1 MEPLA
6 VLRPVDVG
14 FPTSVS
20 DDYATYKKRIAG
32 RAVIF
37 DGDRV
42 ALIHVKASGYY
53 MLPGGGLDD
62 DDMEAGLAREVLEEM
77 GCRIELLRPVGTIEV
92 YFDRWKQRQVDHCFI
107 ARKIGDG
114 AAMALTDFERNE
126 GYETVWAPSLQA
138 AIALIESAVP
148 DELDGKLVRAR
159 DLLFLQTAARQA
171 VS

>member
-1 MEPLA
+1 MEHLG
-6 VLRPVDVG
+6 VLRSADVG
-14 FPTSVS
+14 CLAEVPNGTV
-20 DDYATYKKRIAG
+20 YKGRTAG

-62 DDMEAGLAREVLEEM
+62 DDMEAGLAREVQEEM
-77 GCRIELLRPVGTIEV
+77 GCHIELLRPVGIIEV
-92 YFDRWKQRQVDHCFI
+92 YFDRWKQRQIDYCFM

-114 AAMALTDFERNE
+114 AAMDLTDFERDE
-126 GYETVWAPSLQA
+126 GYETVWMPSLQA
-138 AIALIESAVP
+138 AIVLMEAASPEAF
-148 DELDGKLVRAR
+148 DGRLVRAR